1 MMPLSYQGF
10 GFTAILVMIAV
21 LSAGQ
26 LLKYLKDRVYQH
38 RSRTTVEKL
47 TNSHSVKK

>member
-10 GFTAILVMIAV
+10 GFTAILVMVAI

-26 LLKYLKDRVYQH
+26 LLKYLKERVHHPQ
-38 RSRTTVEKL
+38 RTNVQKID
-47 TNSHSVKK
+47 NRHSVKK